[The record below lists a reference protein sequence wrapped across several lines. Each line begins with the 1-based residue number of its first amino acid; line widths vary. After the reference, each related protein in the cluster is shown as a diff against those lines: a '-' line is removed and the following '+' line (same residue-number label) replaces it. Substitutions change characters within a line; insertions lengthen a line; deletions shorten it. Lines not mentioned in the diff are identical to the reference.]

1 MLDQTNAQGSSNGA
15 RERTELKYSTSRMC
29 PTTMNGTKITAKGG
43 FREKR
48 MASVWEEQ
56 DHGESRIK
64 LGLKNEL
71 ALNYF
76 PMGLRSWH
84 GNYGLTN
91 RSLTGGE
98 RKRRGGKIYG
108 L

>member
-1 MLDQTNAQGSSNGA
+1 MEAEKKLSKS
-15 RERTELKYSTSRMC
+15 STSRMC
-29 PTTMNGTKITAKGG
+29 PTTMNGTKITAMGG
-43 FREKR
+43 IREKR

-71 ALNYF
+71 ALNYL
-76 PMGLRSWH
+76 PMGLRRWH
-84 GNYGLTN
+84 LTCGLTN

-98 RKRRGGKIYG
+98 RNRRGRKFMDCRPGG